1 MDEKTILQFLQ
12 NKLTLEERRAFL
24 DWVESDISHKQL
36 FKDVKKVWSVT
47 AGLDH
52 HQLSDP
58 ETEFKTFEYR
68 NLMNNERTAQKKQ
81 NFIPFLKVAAIV
93 AVSFG
98 LSFLTFNLLQNKKL
112 TSGTVYTEIETKAGE
127 KSQITLPDGS
137 KIWINACTKLRYPN
151 NLNSTSV
158 ELYLDGEAYFDLKKI
173 PDRLIT
179 VRTSQINIKVL
190 GTAFNLKSYKD
201 DDVIETTLV
210 RGKIEIENRAGKKT
224 GTKTVM
230 LKPNQSATYFKQ
242 VDSLALHEFSEVR
255 INKAED
261 LDNLKKIAVSNNSN
275 IVVMDKVNPETQ
287 TSWKEGKLSFRKE
300 TFENLAK
307 MLERWY
313 DIKIEIK
320 DQDLKKSRFSGSFDK
335 ETIEQALQALS
346 YPVPFKYKIEKD
358 SVLIFR
364 NITLK

>member
-12 NKLTLEERRAFL
+12 NKLSHEERRAFL
-24 DWVESDISHKQL
+24 DWVESDISHKEL
-36 FKDVKKVWSVT
+36 FRDIKKVWSVT
-47 AGLDH
+47 AGREYK
-52 HQLSDP
+52 SSFDP
-58 ETEFKTFEYR
+58 EIEFKTFKYR
-68 NLMNNERTAQKKQ
+68 NLMPDEIPVYRKLT
-81 NFIPFLKVAAIV
+81 FIPLLRVAAIV
-93 AVSFG
+93 VVSFG
-98 LSFLTFNLLQNKKL
+98 LSFLAFNLLQHKKSL
-112 TSGTVYTEIETKAGE
+112 SNLVYTEIETKAGE

-151 NLNSTSV
+151 NLSSKNV
-158 ELYLDGEAYFDLKKI
+158 ELYLDGEAFFDLKKI

-210 RGKIEIENRAGKKT
+210 RGKIEIENQAGKRT

-261 LDNLKKIAVSNNSN
+261 LDNLKKIAISNNSN

-320 DQDLKKSRFSGSFDK
+320 DPALKKSRFSGSFDK